1 MFIPTGSAVLSALST
16 LSGLAAIPTQHPSSS
31 SDVALNPHD
40 VVISSQT
47 PVGRLTSS
55 CHQPLLGLRQCTRYM
70 VYDDSFR
77 GQAAAKTTMSS
88 KPTETPG
95 DDTEDEMVTVTV
107 DAPEVTVTVDA
118 PEVIV
123 TVTTTEESETVWEDV
138 ITTVHVTST
147 VDLPEVTVT
156 ETAKASTTI
165 DEPRAPA
172 ERIRP
177 HPKTSATPST
187 KRAKPSSSA
196 SSPASKKTSSFS
208 DRRSKKPKT
217 TSASAV
223 ASTAVTSS
231 ASAPVSSLV
240 PWRDSLNQCGWNV
253 ICFASNFKKIRDAN
267 VDAEVVPSNDDAV
280 LPRTQIDV
288 HSTFDPWNPDM
299 PLRSLYAQASSAS
312 SASVSASSTA
322 SATSDSSLPFL
333 DDFTI
338 AWTAP
343 PSPAPTTMG
352 TVVKVNIVV
361 EATQSATTQSL
372 DWEDKVDDSF
382 ENRNWFVPK
391 NFTLHGSRTV

>member
-1 MFIPTGSAVLSALST
+1 MFIPTISTVLSALST

-40 VVISSQT
+40 VVVSSQT
-47 PVGRLTSS
+47 RVGRVTES
-55 CHQPLLGLRQCTRYM
+55 CYQPILGLRQCTMYT
-70 VYDDSFR
+70 VYGDSLR
-77 GQAAAKTTMSS
+77 GEAAAKTTMSS

-95 DDTEDEMVTVTV
+95 NDTEDEVVTVTV
-107 DAPEVTVTVDA
+107 DAPER
-118 PEVIV
+118 IV
-123 TVTTTEESETVWEDV
+123 TVTTTEEPETVWEDV

-165 DEPRAPA
+165 DEPEGTA
-172 ERIRP
+172 ERIRH

-223 ASTAVTSS
+223 ASTADFK
-231 ASAPVSSLV
+231 L
-240 PWRDSLNQCGWNV
+240 
-253 ICFASNFKKIRDAN
+253 KKIR
-267 VDAEVVPSNDDAV
+267 
-280 LPRTQIDV
+280 
-288 HSTFDPWNPDM
+288 
-299 PLRSLYAQASSAS
+299 AS
-312 SASVSASSTA
+312 SASVSASATA
-322 SATSDSSLPFL
+322 SATSDSSPPFLDDFTVAWTAPPSSAPTTMGL

-361 EATQSATTQSL
+361 EATQSATTQTL

-382 ENRNWFVPK
+382 ENRDWFVPK

>member
-1 MFIPTGSAVLSALST
+1 MFIPTISTVLSALST

-40 VVISSQT
+40 VVPI
-47 PVGRLTSS
+47 
-55 CHQPLLGLRQCTRYM
+55 LGLRQCTMYT

-77 GQAAAKTTMSS
+77 GEAAAKTTMSS

-95 DDTEDEMVTVTV
+95 DDTEDEVVTVTV
-107 DAPEVTVTVDA
+107 DAPEK
-118 PEVIV
+118 IV

-165 DEPRAPA
+165 DEPKGTA
-172 ERIRP
+172 ERIRH

-196 SSPASKKTSSFS
+196 SSPASKKTSAFS

-223 ASTAVTSS
+223 ASTAVASSISTS
-231 ASAPVSSLV
+231 ASSSNPL
-240 PWRDSLNQCGWNV
+240 RDLFDSLDSYYECPPLMPKQFCED
-253 ICFASNFKKIRDAN
+253 FKLKKIR
-267 VDAEVVPSNDDAV
+267 
-280 LPRTQIDV
+280 
-288 HSTFDPWNPDM
+288 
-299 PLRSLYAQASSAS
+299 AS
-312 SASVSASSTA
+312 SASVSASATA
-322 SATSDSSLPFL
+322 SATSDFSLPYSDFTVAWTAPPSSAPTTMGL

-361 EATQSATTQSL
+361 EATQSATTQTL
-372 DWEDKVDDSF
+372 DWEDKIDDSF
-382 ENRNWFVPK
+382 ENRDWFVPK

>member
-1 MFIPTGSAVLSALST
+1 MFIPTISTVLSALST

-40 VVISSQT
+40 VVVSSQT
-47 PVGRLTSS
+47 RVGRVTES
-55 CHQPLLGLRQCTRYM
+55 CYQPILGLRQCTMYT
-70 VYDDSFR
+70 VYGDSFR
-77 GQAAAKTTMSS
+77 GEAAAKTTMSS

-95 DDTEDEMVTVTV
+95 NDTEDEVVTVTV
-107 DAPEVTVTVDA
+107 DAPEK
-118 PEVIV
+118 IV
-123 TVTTTEESETVWEDV
+123 TVTTTEEPDTVWEDV

-165 DEPRAPA
+165 DEPEGTA
-172 ERIRP
+172 EPIRH

-223 ASTAVTSS
+223 ASTAVASS
-231 ASAPVSSLV
+231 ASTSASSSNPLQDLF
-240 PWRDSLNQCGWNV
+240 DSVNSYDPCPLLMPGMVCED
-253 ICFASNFKKIRDAN
+253 FKLKKIR
-267 VDAEVVPSNDDAV
+267 
-280 LPRTQIDV
+280 
-288 HSTFDPWNPDM
+288 
-299 PLRSLYAQASSAS
+299 AS
-312 SASVSASSTA
+312 SASVSASPTA
-322 SATSDSSLPFL
+322 SATSDFSLPYS
-333 DDFTI
+333 DFSI
-338 AWTAP
+338 AWTAPPSPAPTTMDPDGFTTVWTAP

-382 ENRNWFVPK
+382 ENRDWFVPK

>member
-1 MFIPTGSAVLSALST
+1 MFIPTISTVLSALST

-40 VVISSQT
+40 VVVSSQT
-47 PVGRLTSS
+47 RVGRVTES
-55 CHQPLLGLRQCTRYM
+55 CYQPIIGLRQCTMYT

-77 GQAAAKTTMSS
+77 GEAAAKTTMSS

-95 DDTEDEMVTVTV
+95 NDTEDEVVTVTV
-107 DAPEVTVTVDA
+107 DAPEK
-118 PEVIV
+118 IV
-123 TVTTTEESETVWEDV
+123 TVTTTEEPETVWEDV

-165 DEPRAPA
+165 DEPKGTA
-172 ERIRP
+172 ERIRH

-196 SSPASKKTSSFS
+196 SSPASKKISSFS

-223 ASTAVTSS
+223 VSTAV
-231 ASAPVSSLV
+231 
-240 PWRDSLNQCGWNV
+240 
-253 ICFASNFKKIRDAN
+253 
-267 VDAEVVPSNDDAV
+267 
-280 LPRTQIDV
+280 
-288 HSTFDPWNPDM
+288 
-299 PLRSLYAQASSAS
+299 ASSAS
-312 SASVSASSTA
+312 TSASSSKSFLDLIPSPHDFCPESLPTEFCMDHVFEKMRLASLASVSASAAA
-322 SATSDSSLPFL
+322 SATSDFSLPYSDFPIAWTAPPSPAPTRMDL
-333 DDFTI
+333 DDFTTV
-338 AWTAP
+338 WTAP

-372 DWEDKVDDSF
+372 NWEDKVDDSF
-382 ENRNWFVPK
+382 ENRDWFVPK

>member
-1 MFIPTGSAVLSALST
+1 MFIPTISTVLSALST

-47 PVGRLTSS
+47 RVGRVTES
-55 CHQPLLGLRQCTRYM
+55 CYQPILGLRQCTMYTG
-70 VYDDSFR
+70 YGDSFR
-77 GQAAAKTTMSS
+77 GEAAAKTTMSS

-95 DDTEDEMVTVTV
+95 DDTEDEVVTVTV
-107 DAPEVTVTVDA
+107 DAPEK
-118 PEVIV
+118 IV
-123 TVTTTEESETVWEDV
+123 TVTTTEEPETVWEDV

-165 DEPRAPA
+165 DEPKGTA
-172 ERIRP
+172 ERIRH

-223 ASTAVTSS
+223 ASTAVASS
-231 ASAPVSSLV
+231 ASTSASSSNPL
-240 PWRDSLNQCGWNV
+240 RDLFDSLDSYYECPPLMPKQFCED
-253 ICFASNFKKIRDAN
+253 FKLKKIR
-267 VDAEVVPSNDDAV
+267 
-280 LPRTQIDV
+280 
-288 HSTFDPWNPDM
+288 
-299 PLRSLYAQASSAS
+299 AS
-312 SASVSASSTA
+312 SASVSASATA
-322 SATSDSSLPFL
+322 SATSDSSPPFLDDFTVAWTAPPSSAPTTMGL

-372 DWEDKVDDSF
+372 DWEDKVDDPF
-382 ENRNWFVPK
+382 ENRDWFVPK